1 MIGGKYAPLPDLT
14 SEAAIDASRPKAA
27 NPARDAERLQC
38 VVESGYVRLSV
49 SGAVPCKRRLAFEL
63 ILVVRGEAYALT
75 PKLGQT
81 PAATLCQS
89 PYAIQNNLLPVAA
102 NAATSL
108 AAHPLW

>member
-1 MIGGKYAPLPDLT
+1 MTEPTITSGRLTFVIGG
-14 SEAAIDASRPKAA
+14 SETGGSMITAA
-27 NPARDAERLQC
+27 N
-38 VVESGYVRLSV
+38 STGS
-49 SGAVPCKRRLAFEL
+49 SGAGRTSLPCRAIVRQ
-63 ILVVRGEAYALT
+63 VDRVRGEAYALT

>member
-1 MIGGKYAPLPDLT
+1 MGLAWIRSAKKRSD
-14 SEAAIDASRPKAA
+14 AIRPQAA
-27 NPARDAERLQC
+27 NSVRDAERLQC

-75 PKLGQT
+75 PKRGQT

-89 PYAIQNNLLPVAA
+89 PYAIQNNLLRVTA
-102 NAATSL
+102 NAATRL
-108 AAHPLW
+108 PALPLW